1 MHVAIATLTS
11 GIGGGL
17 SEKYIYIYIYIY
29 LFSRLPTNVS
39 LYVFS
44 H

>member
-17 SEKYIYIYIYIY
+17 SEKYIY
-29 LFSRLPTNVS
+29 LRNNL
-39 LYVFS
+39 LMR
-44 H
+44 HLQLCQAG